1 MHDISFELYKVF
13 YHVAKTLSFSEASQ
27 KLYISQSAVSQ
38 SVRLLEEK
46 LNCPLFNRST
56 KRVRLT
62 TEGAVLFRY
71 IEQAYNFIKGGERS
85 IEEIH
90 GLKQGTIHIG
100 ASDTICKYYLLPFL
114 QSFTRQYPA
123 IKINITNRTSPICME
138 LLHKGLID
146 AAVVNLPPQYEGP
159 LKVTKLK
166 SLQDVFIAGPAFFH
180 LRGRIFHLPELAAY
194 PLLMLESNTITRQ
207 FFDQF
212 LTERGV
218 SLRPEIELGS
228 IDLLIELTKIG
239 LGISFVSRQYI
250 AQDLAAGRICEL
262 QIKDAIPPR
271 FLGVMTNQTLPLPAA
286 ARKFIDMLK

>member
-13 YHVAKTLSFSEASQ
+13 YHVAKNLSFSEASQ

-38 SVRLLEEK
+38 SVRLLEDK
-46 LNCPLFNRST
+46 LNCTLFNRTT
-56 KRVRLT
+56 KQVRLT
-62 TEGAVLFRY
+62 TEGEVLFRH

-90 GLKQGTIHIG
+90 GLKQGEIRIG

-114 QSFTRQYPA
+114 QKFNRQYPA
-123 IKINITNRTSPICME
+123 IKINITNRTSPICIE
-138 LLHKGLID
+138 LLRKGSID
-146 AAVVNLPPQYEGP
+146 AAVVNLPPRYEGQ
-159 LKVTKLK
+159 LQVTKLK

-180 LRGRIFHLPELAAY
+180 LRDRIFSLQELTAY
-194 PLLMLESNTITRQ
+194 PLLMLETNTITRE

-212 LTERGV
+212 LAEKGV

-239 LGISFVSRQYI
+239 LGISFVSREYI
-250 AQDLAAGRICEL
+250 ERDLAAGSICEL
-262 QIKDAIPPR
+262 RINDKIPPR
-271 FLGVMTNQTLPLPAA
+271 FLGIMTNQAIPLPAA
-286 ARKFIDMLK
+286 ARKFIDMLI